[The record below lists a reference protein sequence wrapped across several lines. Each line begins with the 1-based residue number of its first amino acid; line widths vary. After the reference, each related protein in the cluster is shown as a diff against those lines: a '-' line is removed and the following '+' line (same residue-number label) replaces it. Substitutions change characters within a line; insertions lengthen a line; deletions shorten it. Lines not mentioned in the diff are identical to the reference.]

1 MLGGLAQAA
10 KSGWTRVKD
19 WWRGLTGSNTG
30 REDPGFA
37 RAANELYEKCDM
49 RSRAR
54 GGVRIED
61 ED

>member
-10 KSGWTRVKD
+10 KSKWSQFTGW
-19 WWRGLTGSNTG
+19 LGSLMGRG
-30 REDPGFA
+30 RENAAFA
-37 RAANELYEKCDM
+37 TAANELYEKCDM

-54 GGVRIED
+54 GGVRFED